1 MCRPGGHSLADT
13 QWREEQLVKSDEQRV
28 RRRPT
33 RNIEQN
39 QWITFLDDFT
49 RENRGSHARLEILG
63 PEVGSQVE
71 AEDRPLNGLSADTK
85 DGEHSVS
92 ISFGS
97 SAEDH
102 FEHGIQNVT
111 AIRLLPVRGE
121 SGPTLEVVSR
131 DETRAVLELSRPD
144 AFALPVGAG

>member
-1 MCRPGGHSLADT
+1 M
-13 QWREEQLVKSDEQRV
+13 KSDEERFQ
-28 RRRPT
+28 T
-33 RNIEQN
+33 ASAATENIEQHK
-39 QWITFLDDFT
+39 WTKFLDEFT
-49 RENRGSHARLEILG
+49 RQNRGAHARLEVTG

-71 AEDRPLNGLSADTK
+71 AEDRPLNGISADTK
-85 DGEHSVS
+85 ADEHSVS

-111 AIRLLPVRGE
+111 AIRLRPAQGE

-131 DETRAVLELSRPD
+131 DGTRAVLELSRPD
-144 AFALPVGAG
+144 AFALPVSAG